1 MIRPS
6 DEQPKQG
13 SGAFEDVVTVELSDL
28 DRQFYALLRV
38 SKAAGRE
45 TGCELALVRFGSEAV
60 TSERG
65 VAFETPRP
73 LERWRCRFEDPRVA
87 FEADLE
93 AATLPIDFDDPA
105 IEALNNATGT
115 RRYEQLCRVRG
126 ELRAQGRQVQI
137 AGVGR
142 RTHAW
147 GAPSGARLRSLYAIS
162 GDRSVTITAV
172 QPSEGAPHGAE
183 LITAHLLRSE
193 GEPELIADVRLSTIY
208 DAAGRPRTAGA
219 ELFSEGE
226 EYPRRISGEAIF
238 QAEDPRAQLRAAS
251 FRWSVDGKPGQGG
264 YQLVS
269 R

>member
-6 DEQPKQG
+6 DEQPKRG

-28 DRQFYALLRV
+28 DRQFYGLLRV
-38 SKAAGRE
+38 TKPSGTE
-45 TGCELALVRFGSEAV
+45 TDSALAVVWFGSEAV
-60 TSERG
+60 TSESG
-65 VAFETPRP
+65 LAFETPRP
-73 LERWRCRFEDPRVA
+73 LEHWRCRFEDPRLA
-87 FEADLE
+87 FEAELE
-93 AATLPIDFDDPA
+93 AATPPIDFDDPA
-105 IEALNNATGT
+105 IEALNLATGM
-115 RRYEQLCRVRG
+115 RRYEQLCRVHG
-126 ELRAQGRQVQI
+126 ELRAQGRRVQI
-137 AGVGR
+137 GGVGR

-147 GAPSGARLRSLYAIS
+147 GEPSGARFRSLYAIS

-172 QPSEGAPHGAE
+172 LPSDGEPHGAE
-183 LITAHLLRSE
+183 LIAAHLLRTE
-193 GEPELIADVRLSTIY
+193 APPELLADARLSTIY

-238 QAEDPRAQLRAAS
+238 QAEDPSARLRAAS
-251 FRWSVDGKPGQGG
+251 FRWSVDGQPGQGG